1 MEVGEK
7 KVIAACKD
15 MVKDAEYR
23 AELRTIKK
31 MCDTFPIGLTPGTCR
46 YRLLGENGY
55 CIGTCVGTNELC
67 TKKVPDGELY
77 CGMHKKQTKPAEP
90 IQINMQPNTS
100 CICELWENNPEC
112 LYCREEQ
119 EKRLRKRNPL
129 NRNE

>member
-1 MEVGEK
+1 MEAGQK
-7 KVIAACKD
+7 KILAACND
-15 MVKDAEYR
+15 MVKEAEYR
-23 AELRTIKK
+23 AELKTIKK

-67 TKKVPDGELY
+67 TKKVVDGELY
-77 CGMHKKQTKPAEP
+77 RGMHKKQTKPSEP
-90 IQINMQPNTS
+90 IQINMQANTS

-112 LYCREEQ
+112 LYCKEEQ

-129 NRNE
+129 IRNE